1 MNCYILTGGRSTRMR
16 QSKTELFL
24 DRVVA
29 AASPVFDE
37 VVAVQR
43 AGDEIL
49 QIRTIHER
57 PHADEGPVFAVARAL
72 EDAQAPAVILAVD
85 YPSMTAEFLR
95 DLVTRFEAGSASM
108 LVPVWRGIPQPLC
121 AGYRARVL
129 PIIESRLEQRK
140 LDLLGLMKDAAAD
153 TFVFDGWELL
163 NVNTPDELREAERV
177 R

>member
-1 MNCYILTGGRSTRMR
+1 MR

-29 AASPVFDE
+29 AANPVFDE

-43 AGDEIL
+43 AGDEEL
-49 QIRTIHER
+49 QVRTIYEST
-57 PHADEGPVFAVARAL
+57 HADEGPVFAVACAL
-72 EDAQAPAVILAVD
+72 GDAQGPAVILAVD
-85 YPSMTAEFLR
+85 YPAITSEVLR
-95 DLVTRFEAGSASM
+95 DLVKRFEESSAAM
-108 LVPVWRGIPQPLC
+108 VVPVWRGIAQPLC
-121 AGYRARVL
+121 AGYRPTVL
-129 PIIESRLEQRK
+129 PLIESRLEQRK